1 MEGST
6 ESGQLHETYTAGV
19 FHSLDKRR
27 EGIGYGG
34 LFVTGF
40 FADDDRRIAEAGE
53 QAICLNMRQVI
64 LKGAKLNGNDD
75 CMEVTDWQGEWDYCT
90 VTTQSPEIGEG
101 TKTFAIS
108 GIGSPPETLSP
119 PMFVDCWKGISG
131 GGLWMGLVPDGGEE
145 IQWDLKGIIYWQEGR
160 DTPHT
165 RHLRCHGIDGIVKH
179 LRRNNS

>member
-6 ESGQLHETYTAGV
+6 KSGQLHETYTAGV

-131 GGLWMGLVPDGGEE
+131 GGLWMRLVPDGGEE

-165 RHLRCHGIDGIVKH
+165 RYSAPAVPRD
-179 LRRNNS
+179 RWDRQAPA